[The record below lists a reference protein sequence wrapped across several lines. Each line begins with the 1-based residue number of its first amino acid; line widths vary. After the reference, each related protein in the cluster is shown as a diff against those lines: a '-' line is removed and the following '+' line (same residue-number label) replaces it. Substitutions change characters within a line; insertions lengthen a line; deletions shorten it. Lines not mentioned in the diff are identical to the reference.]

1 MKSND
6 ILEEER
12 KAKAAQEEQIDTNS
26 TSEENE
32 GTEERLFTQQEVN
45 RIVSERLARER
56 AKNGQTAEE
65 QEAEKLKQE
74 RLDLELRKYLLDNGF
89 PVDDTMNFFHDI
101 DLSSVEAFDKTLMR
115 LNELMVIF
123 EQQAE
128 KLREYRAAIGKYPIG
143 EMSQARRAKAMDSAL
158 KEIFSI
164 GGMTNGY

>member
-1 MKSND
+1 MRSND

-12 KAKAAQEEQIDTNS
+12 KAKAAQEEQLATNS

-45 RIVSERLARER
+45 RIVAERLARER
-56 AKNGQTAEE
+56 AKNGPTAEE

-74 RLDLELRKYLLDNGF
+74 RLDLEFRKYLLDNGF
-89 PVDDTMNFFHDI
+89 PVDDTMDFFNNI
-101 DLSSVEAFDKTLMR
+101 DLSSLEGFDRTLMN
-115 LNELMVIF
+115 LSELMVVF

-143 EMSQARRAKAMDSAL
+143 EMSQARRAKAMDNAL
-158 KEIFSI
+158 KEIFSS
-164 GGMTNGY
+164 GGKTN